1 MPIEVI
7 LPKVDMD
14 MAAGTI
20 SRWLVKDGDRVKKGA
35 TIFEIETDKS
45 TMEVEAPGD
54 GTIGQ
59 ISAREG
65 AVVPVGVAVAF
76 IFGEGEDAS
85 ALRLP
90 TAAPAKAVEAPKVQI
105 PASEIA
111 PISTGD
117 SLKPRAT
124 PLARRIA
131 REHGLDLA
139 AIIGQGP
146 RGRIR
151 ADDVQGHLDKPQP
164 TPVEK
169 PAAPSENH
177 DLVPRSGN
185 YDLVP
190 IDAMRRV
197 IAERLTFSK
206 TTVPHFYLSA
216 ACDMEK
222 LLKLRAEINAVETLP
237 KLSVNDF
244 IVKALALALKQVPE
258 ANASWSD
265 EGIRRYRAVDVS
277 VAVAVEGGLFT
288 PVLRAADSKTLGQ
301 IGAEVKELATRAK
314 ERKLQPADYAGGS
327 TTLSNLGMYGIESFA
342 AIINPP
348 QATILAVGAA
358 TRRPVVVG
366 EEIRVGTRMDCTLSC
381 DHRVVDGALGAQL
394 LAAFRALIEQPL
406 RLLV

>member
-14 MAAGTI
+14 MASGTI

-59 ISAREG
+59 ISAKEG
-65 AVVPVGVAVAF
+65 AVVAVGVAVAF

-85 ALRLP
+85 AIRLP
-90 TAAPAKAVEAPKVQI
+90 VAAPAKAAEAPKLQI
-105 PASEIA
+105 PSSQIA
-111 PISTGD
+111 PISSGD
-117 SLKPRAT
+117 SSKPRAT

-131 REHGLDLA
+131 RSHGLDLA
-139 AIIGQGP
+139 VIAGSGP
-146 RGRIR
+146 RGRIC
-151 ADDVQGHLDKPQP
+151 ANDVQEKLKAP
-164 TPVEK
+164 TPK
-169 PAAPSENH
+169 PVAARE
-177 DLVPRSGN
+177 D
-185 YDLVP
+185 YDVVP
-190 IDAMRRV
+190 IDGMRRT

-216 ACDMEK
+216 SCDMEK
-222 LLKLRAEINAVETLP
+222 LLKLRAEINAVEDLP
-237 KLSVNDF
+237 KLSVNDL
-244 IVKALALALKQVPE
+244 IVKALALALRQVPD

-265 EGIRRYRAVDVS
+265 EGIRRHRAVDVS
-277 VAVAVEGGLFT
+277 VAVAVEGGLYT
-288 PVLRAADSKTLGQ
+288 PVVRSAESKTLGQ
-301 IGAEVKELATRAK
+301 IGAEVKDLAARAK
-314 ERKLQPADYAGGS
+314 ARKLTPTEYAGGT

-366 EEIRVGTRMDCTLSC
+366 DEIRIGTRMDCTLSC

-394 LAAFRALIEQPL
+394 LSAFRDLIEAPL

>member
-14 MAAGTI
+14 MASGTI
-20 SRWLVKDGDRVKKGA
+20 SRWLVKDDDRVTKGA

-59 ISAREG
+59 ISAEVG

-85 ALRLP
+85 GIRLP
-90 TAAPAKAVEAPKVQI
+90 AGAPTAKTQDAPKPRTVAI
-105 PASEIA
+105 MPA
-111 PISTGD
+111 TNGD
-117 SLKPRAT
+117 SSKPRAT

-131 REHGLDLA
+131 GEHGLDLA
-139 AIIGQGP
+139 ALAGSGP

-151 ADDVQGHLDKPQP
+151 AEDVQQHLKA
-164 TPVEK
+164 
-169 PAAPSENH
+169 PAPEAKAPPDADA
-177 DLVPRSGN
+177 DLI
-185 YDLVP
+185 P
-190 IDAMRRV
+190 IDAMRRT
-197 IAERLTFSK
+197 IAERLVFSK
-206 TTVPHFYLSA
+206 TTAPHFYLGAS
-216 ACDMEK
+216 CDVEK
-222 LLKLRAEINAVETLP
+222 LLKVRQEINAVEGLP

-244 IVKALALALKQVPE
+244 VVKALALALRQVPE

-265 EGIRRYRAVDVS
+265 AGIRRHRSVDVS

-288 PVLRAADSKTLGQ
+288 PVVRAVETKSLGQ
-301 IGAEVKELATRAK
+301 IAAEIKELAARAK
-314 ERKLQPADYAGGS
+314 ERKLQPSDYAGG
-327 TTLSNLGMYGIESFA
+327 TTTVSNLGMYGVESFA

-358 TRRPVVVG
+358 VRQPVVVG
-366 EEIRVGTRMDCTLSC
+366 EEIRIGTRMECTLSC
-381 DHRVVDGALGAQL
+381 DHRVVDGTVGAQL
-394 LAAFRALIEQPL
+394 LAAFRSLIEQPL

>member
-45 TMEVEAPGD
+45 TMEVESPGD

-59 ISAREG
+59 ISAKEG
-65 AVVPVGVAVAF
+65 TVVPVGVAVAF
-76 IFGEGEDAS
+76 IFGEGEDAG
-85 ALRLP
+85 AIRLP
-90 TAAPAKAVEAPKVQI
+90 AAAPAKATEAPKVQI
-105 PASEIA
+105 AASELA
-111 PISTGD
+111 PIPAGD
-117 SLKPRAT
+117 SMKPRAT

-151 ADDVQGHLDKPQP
+151 ADDVQEHLHKPQP
-164 TPVEK
+164 APVER
-169 PAAPSENH
+169 PTASS
-177 DLVPRSGN
+177 DD

-190 IDAMRRV
+190 IDNMRRV
-197 IAERLTFSK
+197 IAERLTLSK

-222 LLKLRAEINAVETLP
+222 LLKLRAEINAVEALP

-244 IVKALALALKQVPE
+244 IVKALALALRQVPE

-265 EGIRRYRAVDVS
+265 EGIRRYRSVDVS

-301 IGAEVKELATRAK
+301 IGAEVKDLATRAK
-314 ERKLQPADYAGGS
+314 ERKLQPADYAGGT

-348 QATILAVGAA
+348 QATIFAVGAA
-358 TRRPVVVG
+358 TRRPVAVG
-366 EEIRVGTRMDCTLSC
+366 DEIRAGTRMDCTLSC

-394 LAAFRALIEQPL
+394 LSAFRDLVESPL

>member
-14 MAAGTI
+14 MASGTI
-20 SRWLVKDGDRVKKGA
+20 SRWLVKDGDKVKKGA

-59 ISAREG
+59 ISAKEG

-85 ALRLP
+85 AIRLP
-90 TAAPAKAVEAPKVQI
+90 TAAPMKAAGVPKYQV
-105 PASEIA
+105 ASSEIT
-111 PISTGD
+111 PVSTGD
-117 SLKPRAT
+117 SRKSRAT
-124 PLARRIA
+124 PLARRLA

-139 AIIGQGP
+139 AIAGSGP
-146 RGRIR
+146 RGRIC
-151 ADDVQGHLDKPQP
+151 ANDVQEKLKAPAPKP
-164 TPVEK
+164 V
-169 PAAPSENH
+169 PALE
-177 DLVPRSGN
+177 D

-190 IDAMRRV
+190 IDGMRRT
-197 IAERLTFSK
+197 IAERLSLSK

-216 ACDMEK
+216 SCDMEK
-222 LLKLRAEINAVETLP
+222 LLKLRAEINAVENLP
-237 KLSVNDF
+237 QLSVNDF

-265 EGIRRYRAVDVS
+265 EGIRRYHAVDVS
-277 VAVAVEGGLFT
+277 VAVAVEGGLYT
-288 PVLRAADSKTLGQ
+288 PVVRSAESKTLGQ
-301 IGAEVKELATRAK
+301 IGAAVKDLAARAK
-314 ERKLQPADYAGGS
+314 ERRLQPADYAGGT
-327 TTLSNLGMYGIESFA
+327 TTLSNLGMYGIDSFA

-358 TRRPVVVG
+358 TRRPVVDG
-366 EEIRVGTRMDCTLSC
+366 DEIRIGTRMDCTLSC
-381 DHRVVDGALGAQL
+381 DHRVVDGALGAQVL
-394 LAAFRALIEQPL
+394 SAFRALIEAPL

>member
-59 ISAREG
+59 ISAKEG

-85 ALRLP
+85 AIRLP
-90 TAAPAKAVEAPKVQI
+90 SAVPAKAAEAPRLLV
-105 PASEIA
+105 ASAEIA
-111 PISTGD
+111 PISSGD
-117 SLKPRAT
+117 SSKPRAT

-131 REHGLDLA
+131 RSHGLDLT
-139 AIIGQGP
+139 AIAGSGP
-146 RGRIR
+146 RGRIS
-151 ADDVQGHLDKPQP
+151 ANDVQLQLKA
-164 TPVEK
+164 
-169 PAAPSENH
+169 PAAKSVQANI
-177 DLVPRSGN
+177 D

-190 IDAMRRV
+190 IDGMRRT
-197 IAERLTFSK
+197 IAERLTLSK

-222 LLKLRAEINAVETLP
+222 LLKLRAEINAVENLL

-244 IVKALALALKQVPE
+244 IVKALALALRQIPE

-265 EGIRRYRAVDVS
+265 EGIRRHRAVDVS
-277 VAVAVEGGLFT
+277 VAVAVEGGLYT
-288 PVLRAADSKTLGQ
+288 PVVRAAESKTLGQ
-301 IGAEVKELATRAK
+301 IGAEVKDLAARAK
-314 ERKLQPADYAGGS
+314 DRRLQPSDFAGGT

-366 EEIRVGTRMDCTLSC
+366 EEIRIGTRMDCTLSC

-394 LAAFRALIEQPL
+394 LSAFRDLIEAPL

>member
-45 TMEVEAPGD
+45 TMEVESPGD

-59 ISAREG
+59 ISAWEG

-85 ALRLP
+85 AIRLP
-90 TAAPAKAVEAPKVQI
+90 TNTPAAKPADAPNLIQI
-105 PASEIA
+105 VSSEIT
-111 PISTGD
+111 PSSSGD
-117 SLKPRAT
+117 ASKPRAT

-131 REHGLDLA
+131 RSHGLDLA
-139 AIIGQGP
+139 AIAGEGP

-151 ADDVQGHLDKPQP
+151 AEDVQRHLSAPPRPAP
-164 TPVEK
+164 T
-169 PAAPSENH
+169 APSE
-177 DLVPRSGN
+177 D

-190 IDAMRRV
+190 IDGMRRT
-197 IAERLTFSK
+197 IAERLVFSK

-216 ACDMEK
+216 ACDVEK
-222 LLKLRAEINAVETLP
+222 LLKLRVEINAVENVA

-244 IVKALALALKQVPE
+244 VVKALALALRQVPE

-265 EGIRRYRAVDVS
+265 EGIRRHRAVNVS

-288 PVLRAADSKTLGQ
+288 PVVRSAESKSLGQ
-301 IGAEVKELATRAK
+301 IAAEIKDLAARAR
-314 ERKLQPADYAGGS
+314 ERKLQPSDYAGG
-327 TTLSNLGMYGIESFA
+327 TTTVSNLGMVGVESFA

-381 DHRVVDGALGAQL
+381 DHRVVDGAVGARL
-394 LAAFRALIEQPL
+394 LAAFRSLIEAPL

>member
-45 TMEVEAPGD
+45 TMEVESPGD

-76 IFGEGEDAS
+76 IFGEGEDAG
-85 ALRLP
+85 AIRLP
-90 TAAPAKAVEAPKVQI
+90 ASAPAKAAEAPGLQV
-105 PASEIA
+105 AVSEIA
-111 PISTGD
+111 VRSTGD
-117 SLKPRAT
+117 SSKPRAT

-131 REHGLDLA
+131 REQGLDLA
-139 AIIGQGP
+139 AIAGQGP

-151 ADDVQGHLDKPQP
+151 AEDVQEHLHRPQP
-164 TPVEK
+164 APV
-169 PAAPSENH
+169 S
-177 DLVPRSGN
+177 DDYV
-185 YDLVP
+185 LVP
-190 IDAMRRV
+190 IDSMRRT
-197 IAERLTFSK
+197 IAERLTLSK

-216 ACDMEK
+216 SCDMEK
-222 LLKLRAEINAVETLP
+222 LLKLRAEINAVESMP

-244 IVKALALALKQVPE
+244 IVKALALALRQVPE
-258 ANASWSD
+258 ANARWSD
-265 EGIRRYRAVDVS
+265 DGIRQYRAVDVS
-277 VAVAVEGGLFT
+277 VAVAVEGGLVT
-288 PVLRAADSKTLGQ
+288 PVVRAACAKSLGA
-301 IGAEVKELATRAK
+301 IAAEVKDLAARAK
-314 ERKLQPADYAGGS
+314 ERKLQPADYAGGT
-327 TTLSNLGMYGIESFA
+327 TTLSNLGMFGVERFA

-366 EEIRVGTRMDCTLSC
+366 EGVRVGTRMDCTLSC
-381 DHRVVDGALGAQL
+381 DHRVVDGAVGARL
-394 LAAFRALIEQPL
+394 LAAFRDLVETPL

>member
-14 MAAGTI
+14 MASGTI

-59 ISAREG
+59 ITAKEG

-76 IFGEGEDAS
+76 IFGEGEDAG
-85 ALRLP
+85 AIRLP
-90 TAAPAKAVEAPKVQI
+90 SAAAAKAVEAPKLQI
-105 PASEIA
+105 ATSEIA
-111 PISTGD
+111 PISFDDT
-117 SLKPRAT
+117 SKPRAT

-131 REHGLDLA
+131 RGYGLDLTGIA
-139 AIIGQGP
+139 GSGP
-146 RGRIR
+146 RGRIGAR
-151 ADDVQGHLDKPQP
+151 DVQQQLKAPAPKP
-164 TPVEK
+164 V
-169 PAAPSENH
+169 AAIEDH
-177 DLVPRSGN
+177 
-185 YDLVP
+185 DLVP
-190 IDAMRRV
+190 IDTMRRT
-197 IAERLTFSK
+197 IAERLSLSK

-216 ACDMEK
+216 ACDMER
-222 LLKLRAEINAVETLP
+222 LLKLRAEINAVENLP

-258 ANASWSD
+258 ANARWSD
-265 EGIRRYRAVDVS
+265 EGIRRHRTVDVS
-277 VAVAVEGGLFT
+277 VAVAVEGGLYT
-288 PVLRAADSKTLGQ
+288 PVVRAAESKTLGQ
-301 IGAEVKELATRAK
+301 IGAEVKDLAARAK
-314 ERKLQPADYAGGS
+314 DRKLQPADYAGGT

-358 TRRPVVVG
+358 TRMPVVVG
-366 EEIRVGTRMDCTLSC
+366 EQIRIGTRMDCTLSC

-394 LAAFRALIEQPL
+394 LSAIRDLIEAPL